1 MEETQRLKRRAWRG
15 AFLRSLGHAS
25 WAVEQTPSGISFLGG
40 RHQAPFSVW
49 TGPARLTSTLGFAT
63 IAVPLAGGRVARLA
77 GVATHDAAGFIT
89 SANAAFRE
97 HVLGQFAA
105 AEDELSA
112 LFEVALVHG
121 CGMRRN
127 WVFDVAGYALF
138 AVQRTDC
145 GRAQASIRLRAVQ
158 PMATSACWAAKERAR
173 RRRPINPLYRPMAVS
188 IKARFP

>member
-1 MEETQRLKRRAWRG
+1 MAAAQRLTRRAWRG

-49 TGPARLTSTLGFAT
+49 TGPARLTSTMGFAT

-77 GVATHDAAGFIT
+77 GVATHDAASFIT
-89 SANAAFRE
+89 SANAAFCE

-112 LFEVALVHG
+112 LFEVIGRLDRPRRYPAARPLPRA
-121 CGMRRN
+121 CGHRHR
-127 WVFDVAGYALF
+127 FL
-138 AVQRTDC
+138 
-145 GRAQASIRLRAVQ
+145 
-158 PMATSACWAAKERAR
+158 ACHHA
-173 RRRPINPLYRPMAVS
+173 
-188 IKARFP
+188 